1 VPKTILA
8 CVAVALIVGATSATA
23 ASLITSADIKN
34 GTIQAS
40 DIRRG
45 AISESRLARDVRQ
58 TLRSVGKVGPAGKDG
73 ATVYGPKG
81 DRGPEGPQG
90 RTGQPGRDGTGTQ
103 GAQGAQGLKGDKGDK
118 GDPGLGG
125 LESDGPYPGATDL
138 GNLGTN
144 GSEGDNSSE
153 TWPGDNGAA
162 LHRSWVMCPAGKT
175 AIGGGFSR
183 ADEAPADFA
192 KLNIVSSQPTQIR
205 DGALVYEPIAGDAA
219 GSFVPNAWLV
229 EGFNE
234 GSVALIVRPHV
245 VCARIG

>member
-90 RTGQPGRDGTGTQ
+90 RTGQTGRDGTGTQ
-103 GAQGAQGLKGDKGDK
+103 GAQGAQGLKGDK